1 MLDKDTQ
8 KYLDN
13 FKEKEFSSYNF
24 LCLFVGVS
32 YIKGNKSF
40 DRNKL
45 LSFIEINKTI
55 DFYTKILSDIK
66 IKSNGIFPYSENL
79 EEAYSKL
86 KFLDILYTISPEV
99 DSTIYIREDIPVN
112 DIITLY
118 SKYYGIMEEFV
129 EKNIDYIKDNTKKLK
144 KVGEK

>member
-66 IKSNGIFPYSENL
+66 IKSNDIFFYSEEL

-129 EKNIDYIKDNTKKLK
+129 EKYIDYIKDNTKKLK

>member
-129 EKNIDYIKDNTKKLK
+129 EKYIDYIKDNTKKLK

>member
-1 MLDKDTQ
+1 MLDKDTK

-24 LCLFVGVS
+24 LCLFIGVS

-112 DIITLY
+112 YIITLY

-129 EKNIDYIKDNTKKLK
+129 EKYNDYIKNNSKKLK
-144 KVGEK
+144 KVGEQ